1 MRARYVGFRLAWTVF
16 AAWLFVTALFL
27 FLALTPD
34 PNEAVVG
41 WLAAQNGGH
50 EAAVEAQAAYR
61 EARGRNR
68 PLWDRYVGWLV
79 AFLTLEFGHSFS
91 YGTSVNAVLART
103 IPRTLA
109 YVVPGVLV
117 SAALSVAVGTVAA
130 LRGGISDAAG
140 RLLGYVCLCLPAFV
154 AGEALVLVT
163 RRTDTPLDALVGYAI
178 DLPLTAPSN
187 LLALAPAAAILGI
200 NLFGA
205 QVLWVRTE
213 SREIA
218 AREFVKTLRANGVAR
233 RRVYRH
239 VVRNAASPLLAL
251 VVSEVLVVL
260 FVTVYVVEIV
270 LGVPG
275 VGTASYTGF
284 LDRDVGLVLTTVSL
298 LVVTALT
305 ANLLQDLASS
315 ALDPRVAG
323 GGERR

>member
-1 MRARYVGFRLAWTVF
+1 MRVRYVAFRFAWTVF
-16 AAWLFVTALFL
+16 AAWLFATALFL

-41 WLAAQNGGH
+41 WLAGQDGGH
-50 EAAVEAQAAYR
+50 EAAAEAQAAYR
-61 EARGRNR
+61 EVRGRNR

-79 AFLTLEFGHSFS
+79 SFLTLEFGHSFS

-117 SAALSVAVGTVAA
+117 SSVLSVVVGTVAA
-130 LRGGISDAAG
+130 LRGGLSDAAG

-154 AGEALVLVT
+154 AGEALVIAT
-163 RRTDTPLDALVGYAI
+163 RRTDTPLDAFVGYAV
-178 DLPLTAPSN
+178 DLPLAAPSN

-205 QVLWVRTE
+205 QVLWVRIET
-213 SREIA
+213 REIA
-218 AREFVKTLRANGVAR
+218 AREFVKTLRANGIAP
-233 RRVYRH
+233 RRVFRH

-260 FVTVYVVEIV
+260 FVTIYVIEIV
-270 LGVPG
+270 LGIPG
-275 VGTASYTGF
+275 VGMASYTGF
-284 LDRDVGLVLTTVSL
+284 LDRDVGLVLSTVTL
-298 LVVTALT
+298 LVVVALL
-305 ANLLQDLASS
+305 ANFLQDLASA
-315 ALDPRVAG
+315 ALDPRVRG
-323 GGERR
+323 GGE